1 MNIELASFL
10 DNLGISIL
18 ENELS
23 TVIQNITQGEYIMH
37 IIEKNI
43 YLYKKRMGLKL
54 SVINTLNIKLL
65 MVK

>member
-43 YLYKKRMGLKL
+43 YLYKKKDGPK
-54 SVINTLNIKLL
+54 IKCY
-65 MVK
+65 KYFKY